1 MLRNFHILA
10 NLRILCFM
18 RKNMGILMCSKSERL
33 RSFLQ
38 PLNRWWTLEKLFCYT
53 FNIQGGI
60 MDKQLLKLLK
70 QKRKNAYADPQSI
83 LRKYDEFLEKK
94 RGVSF
99 F

>member
-1 MLRNFHILA
+1 
-10 NLRILCFM
+10 
-18 RKNMGILMCSKSERL
+18 
-33 RSFLQ
+33 
-38 PLNRWWTLEKLFCYT
+38 
-53 FNIQGGI
+53 